1 MKKETNYTKELQAI
15 IEKVWREIAE
25 NTGIDAIEPMAIPQD
40 DGLWATVEAIHVADV
55 SCVQVSLITRREK
68 SVLPAEKSENAA
80 KLWDRDILWDGA
92 TQPYTG
98 PDSEYIL
105 NGGYILVSTYADLND
120 EEYRAL
126 KDNDETP
133 EGRVAVKLKFLRDYI
148 KEDYGTLDN
157 FFRNYTWDD
166 VQNLFADA
174 GTKGAAAFEYRPGY
188 LEAPFL
194 FPSHCSG
201 ESMLALADFL
211 HRRLPPE
218 IAARLM
224 KRMSLG
230 SKGPTKSIS

>member
-1 MKKETNYTKELQAI
+1 MKKKIRYTNELQAI
-15 IEKVWREIAE
+15 IEKVWREIVE
-25 NTGIDAIEPMAIPQD
+25 STGIEVIEPMAIPQD
-40 DGLWATVEAIHVADV
+40 DGLWATVEAIKVANA

-68 SVLPAEKSENAA
+68 SALPAEKSENAA
-80 KLWDRDILWDGA
+80 KLWDRDILWDCA

-133 EGRVAVKLKFLRDYI
+133 EGRVAVKLNFLKDYI
-148 KEDYGTLDN
+148 KEDYGTLDD

-166 VQNLFADA
+166 VQDLFYDA
-174 GTKGAAAFEYRPGY
+174 GAEGAAAFEYRPGY
-188 LEAPFL
+188 PDAPFL
-194 FPSHCSG
+194 FPLCSFG
-201 ESMLALADFL
+201 EGMLALADFL

-218 IAARLM
+218 RTAMVM
-224 KRMSLG
+224 KRMCMDV
-230 SKGPTKSIS
+230 KKEN